1 MSGYGHHRKHRAQL
15 LLVVA
20 IIVAGAATSSLGY
33 WLLASKEERLVR
45 ARLKADA
52 EQRVRAVERRFR
64 TGVTG
69 IYSISRFIRNSQP
82 GTRDEFRELAQQR
95 LATNEDVLIFG
106 WMPRIEGPRRSDHER
121 TAREQGYTDYKITQ
135 PDGRGGFVPAG
146 QPPAG
151 DFFPILFAEPYDRNK
166 PIIGLDLA
174 SLPAC
179 RRAMDLSID
188 SGSVSVTEPIAWTDG
203 QAESNV
209 FFVLRPI
216 VVDSAPADTAETRR
230 AKLLGFTAAVIR
242 ADAVVEN
249 ALATFPDGVD
259 VLLFDDSG
267 VEGRK
272 LVGFYDSQAR
282 RAQFASAGPLP
293 DLNLPERTPA
303 AQLDVQGRTWSI
315 ECVPTPAYLSSR
327 RSRLPDATL
336 LFGALLTIVVAAYA
350 NTLMGR
356 KVEVENLVI
365 RRTSELREANEN
377 LAYERFLLNTLLDHS
392 PDYIYFKDTES
403 RFIRVSRA
411 VASYLGFGDPSRAI
425 GKTDADI
432 FGSEAARQYLA
443 DERKIMA
450 TGETIMDKEEAQTW
464 SDGRRTWVSTNK
476 VPLRNPQGQI
486 IGTFG
491 ISRNVT
497 ARKLM
502 EAQLEAAK
510 NAAEAAS
517 RAKSEFVANM
527 SHEIRTPMNAIIGLT
542 ELVLDTEL
550 DDSRREY
557 LKMALESSESLLSLI
572 NDILDFSKIEAGR
585 LEVENAPFNPRELL
599 GDTVRSLAFRAH
611 GKSLELFCHIHSD
624 VPDRLIGDGGRLRQV
639 IVNLVGNAIKFTE
652 AGEVVLEVTR
662 KPEHGDGVALQFTV
676 SDTGIGIP
684 EEKRDAVFAAFV
696 QADSSTTRKF
706 GGSGLGLAICS
717 ELVALMGGELRLAS
731 EVGRGS
737 SFHFT
742 VCFEPALVGDVD
754 AVCEDLVDM
763 RALVV
768 DDNATNRRIL
778 EEMLASWG
786 MKPTIASG
794 AEEALER
801 MQRAREAGEPFALV
815 LTDANMPDV
824 DGFTLAE
831 RIKSDDGLRGTVIM
845 MLTSGDRPGQIARCD
860 RLGVAAHLL
869 KPVKQ
874 SELFDTILAAL
885 GISAPED
892 HPAAGATASEL
903 PSGKLEP
910 LCILLAEDS
919 IVNQKLAVGLL
930 ERHGHT
936 VLVAN
941 HGKEAVAAIESQ
953 DVDLVLMDVQMPE
966 MDGFEATKIIRDREK
981 ATGKHVPIIAM
992 TAHAMKG
999 DRDRC
1004 LNAGMDDYVAKPIRA
1019 KHLLRTIG
1027 AVLHSSDTGE
1037 KQVEPAS
1044 ASGGAVDWSEA
1055 LRCVGGAPDLL
1066 KEVVETVL
1074 EELPDLVTAVRQAAA
1089 KQAAGELR
1097 AATHKLK
1104 GAIRYFGLTEAFKHA
1119 LQLEEMGGRE
1129 DLAKATPIV
1138 DALER
1143 EVERLTAILTEYI
1156 RKDTTAEGQ

>member
-1 MSGYGHHRKHRAQL
+1 MSGYGHRSKHRSQL

-33 WLLASKEERLVR
+33 RLLASKEERLGR
-45 ARLKADA
+45 AQLETDA
-52 EQRVRAVERRFR
+52 EQRVRAVERQFR
-64 TGVTG
+64 TGVTS

-95 LATNEDVLIFG
+95 LTDSEDVLTFG
-106 WMPRIEGPRRSDHER
+106 WMPRIEVPRRSDHER
-121 TAREQGYTDYKITQ
+121 TAGEQGYTDYKITQ
-135 PDGRGGFVPAG
+135 PDGKGGLVPAE
-146 QPPAG
+146 QPLAG
-151 DFFPILFAEPYDRNK
+151 DFFPVYFAEPYDRNK

-179 RRAMDLSID
+179 RRAMDRSIE
-188 SGSVSVTEPIAWTDG
+188 SGTGTVAVTEPIAWTDD
-203 QAESNV
+203 QAENNV

-216 VVDSAPADTAETRR
+216 IADSAPADTAQIRR
-230 AKLLGFTAAVIR
+230 ARLLGFMAAVIR

-249 ALATFPDGVD
+249 ALATFTDGVD

-267 VEGRK
+267 VEGRE
-272 LVGFYDSQAR
+272 LFCFYDSQAR

-293 DLNLPERTPA
+293 DLNLPERTPT

-315 ECVPTPAYLSSR
+315 ECAPTPAYLSSR
-327 RSRLPDATL
+327 RSRLPGATL
-336 LFGALLTIVVAAYA
+336 LFGTLLTIVVAAYA

-356 KVEVENLVI
+356 KAEVENLVV
-365 RRTSELREANEN
+365 RRTSELREANDN

-425 GKTDADI
+425 GKTDADVFDPEI
-432 FGSEAARQYLA
+432 TRQYLA

-450 TGETIMDKEEAQTW
+450 TGETIMDKEEEQTW
-464 SDGRRTWVSTNK
+464 SDGRQTWVSTNK

-491 ISRNVT
+491 ISRNIT
-497 ARKLM
+497 ARKRM
-502 EAQLEAAK
+502 EAQLEAARD
-510 NAAEAAS
+510 AAESAS

-527 SHEIRTPMNAIIGLT
+527 SHEIRTPINAIIGLT

-550 DDSRREY
+550 DDSQREY
-557 LKMALESSESLLSLI
+557 LNMALESSESLLSLI
-572 NDILDFSKIEAGR
+572 NDILDFSKIEAGKQ
-585 LEVENAPFNPRELL
+585 EIESAPFNPWELL
-599 GDTVRSLAFRAH
+599 GDAVRSLAFRAH

-652 AGEVVLEVTR
+652 AGEVVLEVKR
-662 KPEHGDGVALQFTV
+662 KSEYGDGVALQFTV
-676 SDTGIGIP
+676 TDTGIGIP

-717 ELVALMGGELRLAS
+717 ELVALMGGEIRLES

-742 VCFEPALVGDVD
+742 LCFEPALVGDVD
-754 AVCEDLVDM
+754 ASCEDLVDT
-763 RALVV
+763 RVLVV

-778 EEMLASWG
+778 EEMLLSWG
-786 MKPTIASG
+786 MKPTNASG

-801 MQRAREAGEPFALV
+801 MQRGREAGEPFALV

-831 RIKSDDGLRGTVIM
+831 RIKSDDELRPTVIM
-845 MLTSGDRPGQIARCD
+845 MITSGDRPGQIARCNQ
-860 RLGVAAHLL
+860 LGVAAYLL

-874 SELFDTILAAL
+874 SELFDTILTAL
-885 GISAPED
+885 GISTPED
-892 HPAAGATASEL
+892 HPAAAAEL
-903 PSGKLEP
+903 PSGRLEP

-930 ERHGHT
+930 EKHGHT
-936 VLVAN
+936 VVVAN
-941 HGKEAVAAIESQ
+941 HGKEAVAALESQ

-966 MDGFEATKIIRDREK
+966 MDGFQATKIIRDREK
-981 ATGKHVPIIAM
+981 STGKHVPIIAM

-1037 KQVEPAS
+1037 EEIEPAAAS
-1044 ASGGAVDWSEA
+1044 SGGVDWPEA

-1066 KEVVETVL
+1066 KEVVKTVL
-1074 EELPDLVTAVRQAAA
+1074 EELPELVTAVRQAAA

-1097 AATHKLK
+1097 AVTHRLK
-1104 GAIRYFGLTEAFKHA
+1104 GTIRYFGATEAFKYA
-1119 LQLEEMGGRE
+1119 LRLEEMGSRE
-1129 DLAKATPIV
+1129 DWEEAIPIA
-1138 DALER
+1138 DALEK
-1143 EVERLTAILTEYI
+1143 EVERLRAILAAYI
-1156 RKDTTAEGQ
+1156 RKGTTAEEQ